1 MRAAQS
7 PPSPHLL
14 PLLGAPRTQSFP
26 STFLANRRTHGSPS
40 QIRRRRRGR
49 ISELML
55 HKQEGVATNN
65 QAPSF
70 SGGPHELSHRACP
83 QELLPYYQLG
93 PDGRR
98 GASCPPHPTSNPRP
112 SCTPLTY
119 TSAFAT
125 CLGAGL
131 FPAQTWR
138 VFSFLLRCAS
148 SLQPQL
154 QSLLLRRGILLLP
167 PLPAIPASELAR
179 VFGAARRAGH
189 GSRGLCLHLGK
200 RKDSAVSRTQRPVG
214 GRWGF

>member
-1 MRAAQS
+1 MQGEGCSEPSLPLPQDRVS
-7 PPSPHLL
+7 PSPFWLTIEPKGL
-14 PLLGAPRTQSFP
+14 PARCDDNDDVVVGESASRC
-26 STFLANRRTHGSPS
+26 N
-40 QIRRRRRGR
+40 IN
-49 ISELML
+49 
-55 HKQEGVATNN
+55 KKGVATNN
-65 QAPSF
+65 QASSF
-70 SGGPHELSHRACP
+70 SGGPQEPSHRACP
-83 QELLPYYQLG
+83 QELLPNYQLG
-93 PDGRR
+93 PGGRR
-98 GASCPPHPTSNPRP
+98 GASQLTPPHLEPPSLLRP
-112 SCTPLTY
+112 PLTY

-200 RKDSAVSRTQRPVG
+200 RKDPAGSRTQRPVG
-214 GRWGF
+214 GRAGF